1 MRARSSSEPMRAATA
16 RASYENPA
24 LVRSPLFSSLT
35 EKLAEDRRWVILD
48 IGAVR
53 PETVA
58 VLSDFRCR
66 LDIAD
71 LGQAINTLAAST
83 EDSRLDYFVAALPA
97 PRSPEPVDMVLT
109 WDYLNYLDRDAIA
122 ALMAEVARRCRRGA
136 LVHALIVYS
145 ERLMQQQPGEFVA
158 ANADHI
164 LNRSTAKA
172 DRIAPRYSPD
182 DLTRC
187 MQGYKTER
195 VRLLA
200 NGMQEYLFKVS

>member
-24 LVRSPLFSSLT
+24 LVRAPLFQSLA
-35 EKLAEDRRWVILD
+35 EKLAEDRRWVVLD

-71 LGQAINTLAAST
+71 LGQAIDALAAST
-83 EDSRLDYFVAALPA
+83 EDSRLDDFVAALPVA
-97 PRSPEPVDMVLT
+97 KNPEPIDVVLT
-109 WDYLNYLDRDAIA
+109 WDYLNYLERDGLA
-122 ALMAEVARRCRRGA
+122 ALMAAIAQRCRRGA

-145 ERLMQQQPGEFVA
+145 ERLMQQQPGEFVP
-158 ANADHI
+158 ADAGHI
-164 LNRSTAKA
+164 LERSTVKA

-187 MQGYKTER
+187 MPGYQTER

-200 NGMQEYLFKVS
+200 NGMQEYLFKVG